1 MNILGKEQTKGLDI
15 FVGRFAL
22 PVLIFSSLAKLD
34 FGQVMNSIS
43 SYRGLSFKAFLTRV
57 RGITCSA
64 SARHEKVMVGRST
77 VVLIHDTRCSA
88 LLLIAR
94 IRCSV
99 QTAIQV
105 VHTDTMSDA
114 RH

>member
-43 SYRGLSFKAFLTRV
+43 SYRGLSFLTRI

-64 SARHEKVMVGRST
+64 SARHEKVMGSSLGRGT
-77 VVLIHDTRCSA
+77 VILVLDARPRCSA
-88 LLLIAR
+88 
-94 IRCSV
+94 
-99 QTAIQV
+99 QTASYCGPTAAI
-105 VHTDTMSDA
+105 SDA